1 MGEGGISSDDPDAV
15 GKLREQL
22 QDLHGRQDKMKAANE
37 ALRRKDYAALTDLGF
52 DPAEVA
58 RIQQPDFAGRTGF
71 PKYAL
76 ANNAA
81 NIRRIMQRIEQLE
94 SRSTESSE
102 REVKGV
108 RIVEDA
114 AENRLMLMFPGKPA
128 EDVRKDLRKHGFL
141 WSPTRSAWV
150 RKLNNTARYAAR
162 CVIDALP
169 AADASTGGEQ
179 S

>member
-1 MGEGGISSDDPDAV
+1 M
-15 GKLREQL
+15 
-22 QDLHGRQDKMKAANE
+22 
-37 ALRRKDYAALTDLGF
+37 
-52 DPAEVA
+52 
-58 RIQQPDFAGRTGF
+58 GRTGF

-76 ANNAA
+76 ANNSA

-94 SRSTESSE
+94 SRPTESAE

-114 AENRLMLMFPGKPA
+114 AANRLLLMFPGKPA
-128 EDVRKDLRKHGFL
+128 EDVRNHLRKNGFL

-150 RKLNNTARYAAR
+150 RKLNNAARYAAS
-162 CVIDALP
+162 CVVDALP